1 MIHKTSDYMK
11 NTNISD
17 SICMFGFLILFTAFI
32 STSLRAA
39 ENLIHNLK
47 FKQLSAPRSLPTNEV
62 QKVYQDKDGF
72 MWFATRSGLCR
83 YNGYETTVYKSNLY
97 SPGLLTSN
105 SISCLADDNNYNL
118 WIATGEGLN
127 VLDKKTGDIRKYLY
141 PSIPNNVVSAV
152 CVMRDNTVWV
162 GTDRGLCRYNP
173 DNDTFVVCGKE
184 FGQGKLQYAT
194 IKSLV
199 EDSDGDLWIGTW
211 AQGLFRYSPSTG
223 KVEIYPQINERHS
236 SHVIYEDSRK
246 NIWVGS
252 WRCGLFKLEHPKD
265 MERVSYV
272 RYLHENGDE
281 ASLSDNIVYD
291 IAEDVNTN
299 SLWVGTRSGLS
310 ILPYERPESFI
321 NYKSGKATYHIP
333 TDEINSIM
341 RDNQNNM
348 WIGTIGGGVLMANTR
363 QTLFNLH
370 TLHIGDEDIP
380 VTSVRSLF
388 ADSGRNLWI
397 GVGTYGL
404 ACQEYATGK
413 LKMYS
418 HIPEFSEVPTLSSLV
433 DVIQRKKSG
442 ELWFGF
448 YNGGIYVYRKGEKVQ
463 YLSSENTD
471 FITSFSVSALY
482 EDWEGNCWVGTRG
495 GLGVE
500 LADGTG
506 YRFGKM
512 EFADS
517 LSADWI
523 YVRDIVR
530 DTDNSIWVAT
540 SNLGLIHIT
549 GDIHNPATLKFE
561 NYSYRNRKLL
571 TNTVFCL
578 HIDRFSRLWAGTEG
592 GGLYLYNRESKEF
605 EEKNRKYSI
614 PGDIILSIEE
624 DKGGGLWLGTSSG
637 LINLKVAAVG
647 NDFSS
652 RVYTSA
658 DGLQDNFVVNASCS
672 RDGELFFGG
681 HRGYNS
687 FSPDKMEISSQETN
701 FQITD
706 IKVFNHSFGSLPAD
720 LRQEISPVMPTYA
733 NKIELPSEYNNFS
746 IEFAALTY
754 KNPELNRYAYRL
766 VNFDSDWQYTDADRR
781 FAYYNNLPSGTY
793 TFQLKATNENGVW
806 SGYIRELTV
815 VILPPFWATWWAYL
829 IYIVL
834 ALGIAL
840 FFYRITKNRMLL
852 RNELRLREMEK
863 AKAEELNHA
872 KLQFF
877 TNITHEL
884 LTPLTIISATVD
896 ELKMQAPAH
905 NDLYAVMNSNIRRL
919 IRLLQQILEFR
930 KAETGNLKLRVSPGD
945 VAAFVKNETE
955 SFQPLVKKR
964 KVHFSVL
971 CVPESITGY
980 FDTDKLDK
988 ILYNL
993 LSNAAKYN
1001 KEGGFIQVT
1010 LSYDD
1015 NKDFILLKV
1024 KDNGKGISKDR
1035 QKTLFKRFYEGDY
1048 RKFNTIG
1055 TGIGLS
1061 LTKDLVELHEGTIS
1075 VVSEVDAGTEFIVR
1089 IPIDRSYY
1097 RDEQIDDEAILPIQH
1112 TAALGEMIDDA
1123 EETEQEIE
1131 AKAHSVLVVEDNEEL
1146 LQLMVKLL
1154 SREYNVFKAEN
1165 GKEGVTILENED
1177 IDLIVSD
1184 VMMPEMDGIEFCK
1197 YVKSNLEI
1205 SHIPIILLTAKNKE
1219 EDRAEAYEV
1228 GADAFIAKPFNLAVL
1243 HARIRNLL
1251 KYKERM
1257 AHDFKNQLVF
1267 EVKDLNYTSLDED
1280 FMQRAIDCVN
1290 SHLADSD
1297 FDQPRFAEEMLTSK
1311 STLYKKLKSLTGL
1324 NTSGFIRNVRLKAA
1338 CRIMEEKRNA
1348 VRISELAYA
1357 VGFSDP
1363 KYFSACFKKEFGMLP
1378 SEYIERFLST

>member
-1 MIHKTSDYMK
+1 
-11 NTNISD
+11 
-17 SICMFGFLILFTAFI
+17 
-32 STSLRAA
+32 
-39 ENLIHNLK
+39 
-47 FKQLSAPRSLPTNEV
+47 
-62 QKVYQDKDGF
+62 
-72 MWFATRSGLCR
+72 
-83 YNGYETTVYKSNLY
+83 
-97 SPGLLTSN
+97 
-105 SISCLADDNNYNL
+105 
-118 WIATGEGLN
+118 
-127 VLDKKTGDIRKYLY
+127 
-141 PSIPNNVVSAV
+141 
-152 CVMRDNTVWV
+152 
-162 GTDRGLCRYNP
+162 
-173 DNDTFVVCGKE
+173 
-184 FGQGKLQYAT
+184 
-194 IKSLV
+194 
-199 EDSDGDLWIGTW
+199 
-211 AQGLFRYSPSTG
+211 
-223 KVEIYPQINERHS
+223 
-236 SHVIYEDSRK
+236 
-246 NIWVGS
+246 
-252 WRCGLFKLEHPKD
+252 
-265 MERVSYV
+265 
-272 RYLHENGDE
+272 
-281 ASLSDNIVYD
+281 
-291 IAEDVNTN
+291 
-299 SLWVGTRSGLS
+299 
-310 ILPYERPESFI
+310 
-321 NYKSGKATYHIP
+321 
-333 TDEINSIM
+333 
-341 RDNQNNM
+341 
-348 WIGTIGGGVLMANTR
+348 
-363 QTLFNLH
+363 
-370 TLHIGDEDIP
+370 
-380 VTSVRSLF
+380 
-388 ADSGRNLWI
+388 
-397 GVGTYGL
+397 
-404 ACQEYATGK
+404 
-413 LKMYS
+413 
-418 HIPEFSEVPTLSSLV
+418 
-433 DVIQRKKSG
+433 
-442 ELWFGF
+442 
-448 YNGGIYVYRKGEKVQ
+448 
-463 YLSSENTD
+463 
-471 FITSFSVSALY
+471 
-482 EDWEGNCWVGTRG
+482 
-495 GLGVE
+495 
-500 LADGTG
+500 
-506 YRFGKM
+506 
-512 EFADS
+512 
-517 LSADWI
+517 
-523 YVRDIVR
+523 
-530 DTDNSIWVAT
+530 
-540 SNLGLIHIT
+540 
-549 GDIHNPATLKFE
+549 
-561 NYSYRNRKLL
+561 
-571 TNTVFCL
+571 
-578 HIDRFSRLWAGTEG
+578 
-592 GGLYLYNRESKEF
+592 
-605 EEKNRKYSI
+605 
-614 PGDIILSIEE
+614 
-624 DKGGGLWLGTSSG
+624 
-637 LINLKVAAVG
+637 
-647 NDFSS
+647 
-652 RVYTSA
+652 
-658 DGLQDNFVVNASCS
+658 
-672 RDGELFFGG
+672 
-681 HRGYNS
+681 
-687 FSPDKMEISSQETN
+687 
-701 FQITD
+701 
-706 IKVFNHSFGSLPAD
+706 
-720 LRQEISPVMPTYA
+720 
-733 NKIELPSEYNNFS
+733 
-746 IEFAALTY
+746 
-754 KNPELNRYAYRL
+754 
-766 VNFDSDWQYTDADRR
+766 
-781 FAYYNNLPSGTY
+781 
-793 TFQLKATNENGVW
+793 
-806 SGYIRELTV
+806 
-815 VILPPFWATWWAYL
+815 
-829 IYIVL
+829 
-834 ALGIAL
+834 
-840 FFYRITKNRMLL
+840 MLL

-1338 CRIMEEKRNA
+1338 CRIMEEKGNA

>member
-1 MIHKTSDYMK
+1 MR
-11 NTNISD
+11 NTNIFD
-17 SICMFGFLILFTAFI
+17 LIHKVVLVILLMGTLPLA
-32 STSLRAA
+32 LPAA
-39 ENLIHNLK
+39 ENLIYNLK
-47 FKQLSAPRSLPTNEV
+47 FKQLSAPYALPTNEV

-72 MWFATRSGLCR
+72 MWFATRNGLCR
-83 YNGYETTVYKSNLY
+83 HNGYETRVYKSNLY
-97 SPGLLTSN
+97 SPELLTNN
-105 SISCLADDNNYNL
+105 SISALVDDNNYNL
-118 WIATGEGLN
+118 WIGTNEGLN
-127 VLDKKTGDIRKYLY
+127 VLDKKTGVIRKYLY
-141 PSIPNNVVSAV
+141 PSIPNNVVSSI
-152 CVMRDNTVWV
+152 CVTCDNTVWV
-162 GTDRGLCRYNP
+162 GTDAGLCRYNP
-173 DNDTFVVCGKE
+173 EKDIFESCGYD
-184 FGQGKLQYAT
+184 FGEGKVQYAT

-199 EDSDGDLWIGTW
+199 EDSEGDLWIGTW
-211 AQGLFRYSPSTG
+211 AQGLFRYSSSTG
-223 KVEIYPQINERHS
+223 RVEAYPKVNEQNS

-252 WRCGLFKLEHPKD
+252 WGYGLFRLEHPKD

-272 RYLHENGDE
+272 CYLHENGNDT
-281 ASLSDNIVYD
+281 SLSDNIVYD
-291 IAEDVNTN
+291 ISEDIHTN

-310 ILPYERPESFI
+310 ILELGNLESFI
-321 NYKSGKATYHIP
+321 NYKSGKSVYLLP
-333 TDEINSIM
+333 TDEINSIL
-341 RDNQNNM
+341 RDNQDNM
-348 WIGTIGGGVLMANTR
+348 WLGTIGGGVLMTDTR
-363 QTLFNLH
+363 RPLFNLH

-380 VTSVRSLF
+380 ATSVRVLF
-388 ADSGRNLWI
+388 ADSDRNLWI

-413 LKMYS
+413 LKMYT
-418 HIPEFSEVPTLSSLV
+418 HIPEFSEIPTLSSLTTV
-433 DVIQRKKSG
+433 MQRKKNG
-442 ELWFGF
+442 ELWFGI
-448 YNGGIYVYRKGEKVQ
+448 YNGGVLVYRKGEKVQ
-463 YLSSENTD
+463 NLTSENTD
-471 FITSFSVSALY
+471 FIHSYSVSALY
-482 EDWEGNCWVGTRG
+482 EDWEGNCWVGTRS
-495 GLGVE
+495 GLGVR
-500 LADGTG
+500 LANGTG
-506 YRFGKM
+506 YCFDKM
-512 EFADS
+512 QFTDS
-517 LSADWI
+517 LTAGQI
-523 YVRDIVR
+523 YVREIIR
-530 DTDNSIWVAT
+530 DTNNSYWVAT

-549 GDIHNPATLKFE
+549 GDVHHPSTLKFE
-561 NYSYRNRKLL
+561 NFSLRNGKLK
-571 TNTVFCL
+571 TNAAFCL
-578 HIDRFSRLWAGTEG
+578 HIDRFNRLWAGTEG
-592 GGLYLYNRESKEF
+592 GGLYMYDRNSNQF
-605 EEKNRKYSI
+605 EEKNRQYSI
-614 PGDIILSIEE
+614 PGDVILSIEE
-624 DKGGGLWLGTSSG
+624 DKGGGLWLGTNSG
-637 LINLKVAAVG
+637 LINLMVAAVG
-647 NDFSS
+647 TDFST
-652 RVYTSA
+652 RVYTAA

-681 HRGYNS
+681 NKGYNS
-687 FSPDKMEISSQETN
+687 FSPDKMEISSRETN
-701 FQITD
+701 FLITD
-706 IKVFNHSFGSLPAD
+706 IKVFNHPFGSLPVN
-720 LRQEISPVMPTYA
+720 LQQEISPVMPTYT
-733 NKIELPSEYNNFS
+733 NQIKLPAKYNNFS

-766 VNFDSDWQYTDADRR
+766 VNFDRDWQYTDANRR

-815 VILPPFWATWWAYL
+815 VVLPPFWATWWAFLLYAIL
-829 IYIVL
+829 T
-834 ALGIAL
+834 LGIIF
-840 FFYRITKNRMLL
+840 FFYRMARNHMLL
-852 RNELRLREMEK
+852 RNQLQLREMEK

-896 ELKMQAPAH
+896 ELKMQAPLH
-905 NDLYAVMNSNIRRL
+905 NDLYVVMNSNIQRL

-930 KAETGNLKLRVSPGD
+930 KAETGNLKLRVSLGD
-945 VAAFVKNETE
+945 IAAFVKNEAE
-955 SFQPLVKKR
+955 SFHPLVKKR
-964 KVHFSVL
+964 KIHFSIL

-1010 LSYDD
+1010 LLYDE
-1015 NKDFILLKV
+1015 NKDFVLLKI

-1055 TGIGLS
+1055 TGVGLS

-1097 RDEQIDDEAILPIQH
+1097 RDEQIDDEVILPIQH
-1112 TAALGEMIDDA
+1112 TAALGEIMDDA
-1123 EETEQEIE
+1123 EETEQENE
-1131 AKAHSVLVVEDNEEL
+1131 AKAHSILVVEDNEEL

-1197 YVKSNLEI
+1197 YVKGNLEI
-1205 SHIPIILLTAKNKE
+1205 SHIPVILLTAKNKE

-1338 CRIMEEKRNA
+1338 CRIMEEKGNV

-1363 KYFSACFKKEFGMLP
+1363 KYFSVCFKKEFGMLP